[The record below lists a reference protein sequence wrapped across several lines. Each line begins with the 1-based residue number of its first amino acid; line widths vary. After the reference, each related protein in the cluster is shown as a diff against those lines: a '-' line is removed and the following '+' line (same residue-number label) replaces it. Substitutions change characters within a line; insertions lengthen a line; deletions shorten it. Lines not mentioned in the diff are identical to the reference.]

1 MDNGTW
7 SQGNQ
12 RGLGSNVGK
21 VGGENADC
29 GQHAAGNVAGGY
41 RVGSVDPN
49 GGVDQVPDMRTPMG
63 FNPAHGLIAANFR
76 IAPVPANAQG
86 VAYLDTANGSF
97 HYARITGQGLTQTDA
112 NRAGDPGMGGTFARF
127 LPGPDGRPSLDNLGA
142 QRGVQPVRNLQD
154 VNEFVNYCGQ
164 HYNLDTGFFYFC
176 KFA

>member
-12 RGLGSNVGK
+12 RGLGSK
-21 VGGENADC
+21 VSGENADC
-29 GQHAAGNVAGGY
+29 GQHAAGNAAGSY

-49 GGVDQVPDMRTPMG
+49 GGVDQVPAMRSPLG

-76 IAPVPANAQG
+76 IAPIPANAQG
-86 VAYLDTANGSF
+86 VAYLNVQNGGF
-97 HYARITGQGLTQTDA
+97 HYARLTADGLTQTDA

-127 LPGPDGRPSLDNLGA
+127 LPDANGNPSLNNLGA
-142 QRGVQPVRNLQD
+142 QRGVQPVRKLQD
-154 VNEFVNYCGQ
+154 INEFVNYCGQ
-164 HYNLDTGFFYFC
+164 HYDLVNGLFYFC